1 MKTIRRKNVVLTFD
15 EVHTDCDPAQTYEV
29 SLGTQR
35 LGHVSYERQGGG
47 LMVTDLFVLPE
58 FERFGVE
65 TQILDALLANEEV
78 HSVTVVVPLSKTGF
92 YEGAGFVCDPNS
104 VLLRKTK

>member
-1 MKTIRRKNVVLTFD
+1 MKTIQKKNAVLTFD
-15 EVHTDCDPAQTYEV
+15 EVHTDCNPAQTYEV

-35 LGHVSYERQGGG
+35 LGHVSYERQGGN
-47 LMVTDLFVLPE
+47 LTVTDLFVLPE

-65 TQILDALLANEEV
+65 TQILDALLADEQV
-78 HSVTVVVPLSKTGF
+78 HSVSVVVPLSKTSLYGD
-92 YEGAGFVCDPNS
+92 AGFVCDPSS